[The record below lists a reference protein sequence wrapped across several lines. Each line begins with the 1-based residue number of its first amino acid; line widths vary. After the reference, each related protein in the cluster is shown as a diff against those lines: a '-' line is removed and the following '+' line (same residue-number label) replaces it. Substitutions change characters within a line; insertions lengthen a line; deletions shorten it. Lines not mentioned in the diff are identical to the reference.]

1 MPPDTPSPDTQSSAI
16 IAIRDSEHPTIS
28 MPPAQLAANERALIN
43 VTKLIPDGADK
54 DALTSLRD
62 TMTQQLDAF
71 EKRMDERMDERLD
84 ERFADFAEET
94 TEGRLSRTELSAI
107 AAAAAAGV
115 GAAHKGNGK
124 DSSPP
129 SSIRSRLRRWHA
141 IASTGLGLLAVFGFD
156 VTANDAKFVR
166 AIIAGFVAAATVMS
180 EGAP

>member
-1 MPPDTPSPDTQSSAI
+1 MPDTPSPDTQSSAI
-16 IAIRDSEHPTIS
+16 IAIRDSEHPVIS

-71 EKRMDERMDERLD
+71 EKRMDERLD

-115 GAAHKGNGK
+115 GAAHNGKGK